1 MHAQECVVD
10 ALSDKRVGG
19 RSFGATCCREFGALE
34 KGVAADQAD
43 FPYDHILIALTD
55 SHRALTST
63 SRQTMEL
70 AVGLASPR
78 RSKLT
83 VMFIEE
89 QGSMPPTDCI
99 ASIQSEFADRLL
111 GELSFVEEAVGYA
124 EGRGAVALGEVA
136 DTLSADLV
144 VLSTQAVRQHC
155 LDANLLAEFVPC
167 PLLLLP

>member
-1 MHAQECVVD
+1 MKKNAIRERKILPLPFAD
-10 ALSDKRVGG
+10 APS
-19 RSFGATCCREFGALE
+19 C
-34 KGVAADQAD
+34 
-43 FPYDHILIALTD
+43 PP
-55 SHRALTST
+55 
-63 SRQTMEL
+63 
-70 AVGLASPR
+70 SPR
-78 RSKLT
+78 
-83 VMFIEE
+83 
-89 QGSMPPTDCI
+89 
-99 ASIQSEFADRLL
+99 SEFADRLL